1 MAEMG
6 FYIDMTSCIGCHTC
20 QIACK
25 DAKSLEVG
33 TLFRRV
39 DSYETGSFPTPGW
52 YHYSHTCNHC
62 ESPACVANCPTG
74 AMHVNEEDGSVQH
87 DDETCIGCQTC
98 VKSCPYSVPQ
108 YIEELGVVHKCDMC
122 HELTAAGENPACVDA
137 CLMRCIEWGEVEKLK
152 AAHPDAVNKIACMPD
167 SDTEPSTLITPTAA
181 ALKDEFRLRVI

>member
-62 ESPACVANCPTG
+62 ESPACV
-74 AMHVNEEDGSVQH
+74 
-87 DDETCIGCQTC
+87 
-98 VKSCPYSVPQ
+98 
-108 YIEELGVVHKCDMC
+108 
-122 HELTAAGENPACVDA
+122 DA